1 MRPLKCAGSADTVGA
16 ENPEAPGKAQETQPQ
31 AGLRTR
37 AQDLQNMSRFGLARG
52 RATGCVPRQRR
63 RHPRRLH
70 PFFSSL
76 SAGGDGKKAF
86 FGPDRTVPDRGRC
99 RCAGGCAAVGAFA
112 PRRTV
117 SASLQRPRS
126 RRRHRRARHPRA
138 LRRISRPSGARAV
151 IRAFDAFSLPLLRWF
166 DPEDA
171 HRLAIQGLRLLPPIR
186 ARPDDAKLAV
196 RAFGLNFPNPIGMA
210 AGVDKSAEVPD
221 ALLRL
226 GFGFVEVGT
235 VTPKPQ
241 SGNPRPRLFRLD
253 RDEAVINRMGFNND
267 GGEAVLRRLASRAS
281 QGGIVGVNV
290 GANKDSPDR
299 VADYVKLIETF
310 APVASYFTVN
320 VPSPNTP
327 GLRNL
332 QQSAQ
337 LDDLLA
343 KVIDA
348 RERVRNNAGDSPV
361 LLKVAPDLSL
371 AELDDVVHIARSR
384 RVDGMI
390 VANTTLARPSTLR
403 EQNRAREQGGLSGRP
418 LFRLSTRMVAETYVR
433 AEGAFPLIGVGGI
446 DTGGAALTKIR
457 AGASLIQLYSSLIY
471 KGLGLVE
478 DIKNDLAS
486 TLLRT
491 GRDSLSEIVG
501 ADAATITAED
511 WPV

>member
-1 MRPLKCAGSADTVGA
+1 M
-16 ENPEAPGKAQETQPQ
+16 
-31 AGLRTR
+31 
-37 AQDLQNMSRFGLARG
+37 
-52 RATGCVPRQRR
+52 
-63 RHPRRLH
+63 
-70 PFFSSL
+70 
-76 SAGGDGKKAF
+76 
-86 FGPDRTVPDRGRC
+86 
-99 RCAGGCAAVGAFA
+99 
-112 PRRTV
+112 
-117 SASLQRPRS
+117 
-126 RRRHRRARHPRA
+126 
-138 LRRISRPSGARAV
+138 

-171 HRLAIQGLRLLPPIR
+171 HRMAIQGLRLLPPVR
-186 ARPDDAKLAV
+186 RRSNDPKLAV

-210 AGVDKSAEVPD
+210 AGFDKSAEAPD

-226 GFGFVEVGT
+226 GFGFVEIGT

-241 SGNPRPRLFRLD
+241 SGNPRPRLFRLE

-267 GGEAVLRRLASRAS
+267 GAEAVLRRLAARAH

-320 VPSPNTP
+320 VSSPNTP

-332 QQSAQ
+332 QQSAA

-348 RERVRNNAGDSPV
+348 RERVRKNAGDSPV
-361 LLKVAPDLSL
+361 LLKIAPDLSL
-371 AELDDVVHIARSR
+371 TELDDVVHVARSR

-390 VANTTLARPSTLR
+390 VANTTLARPSSLR
-403 EQNRAREQGGLSGRP
+403 EQARAKEQGGLSGRP

-446 DTGGAALTKIR
+446 DSGGAALTKIR

-471 KGLGLVE
+471 KGLGLVD

-511 WPV
+511 WPVK

>member
-1 MRPLKCAGSADTVGA
+1 M
-16 ENPEAPGKAQETQPQ
+16 
-31 AGLRTR
+31 
-37 AQDLQNMSRFGLARG
+37 
-52 RATGCVPRQRR
+52 
-63 RHPRRLH
+63 
-70 PFFSSL
+70 
-76 SAGGDGKKAF
+76 
-86 FGPDRTVPDRGRC
+86 
-99 RCAGGCAAVGAFA
+99 
-112 PRRTV
+112 
-117 SASLQRPRS
+117 
-126 RRRHRRARHPRA
+126 
-138 LRRISRPSGARAV
+138 

-171 HRLAIQGLRLLPPIR
+171 HRMAIQGLRLLPPIR
-186 ARPDDAKLAV
+186 PRQDDPKLAV

-210 AGVDKSAEVPD
+210 AGFDKSAEAPD

-226 GFGFVEVGT
+226 GFGFVEIGS

-241 SGNPRPRLFRLD
+241 TGNPRPRLFRLE

-267 GGEAVLRRLASRAS
+267 GAEIVLRRLASRAHLT
-281 QGGIVGVNV
+281 GIVGVNV
-290 GANKDSPDR
+290 GANKDSADR
-299 VADYVKLIETF
+299 TADYVKLIETF

-320 VPSPNTP
+320 VSSPNTP
-327 GLRNL
+327 GLRDL
-332 QQSAQ
+332 QQSAA

-348 RERVRNNAGDSPV
+348 RERVRKNAGDSPV
-361 LLKVAPDLSL
+361 LLKIAPDLSL
-371 AELDDVVHIARSR
+371 SELDDVVHIARSR

-390 VANTTLARPSTLR
+390 VANTTLARPTTLR
-403 EQNRAREQGGLSGRP
+403 ESNRAKEQGGLSGRP

-446 DTGGAALTKIR
+446 DSGGAALTKIR

-478 DIKNDLAS
+478 NIKNDLSS

-501 ADAATITAED
+501 ADAATLTAED
-511 WPV
+511 WPVQ

>member
-1 MRPLKCAGSADTVGA
+1 
-16 ENPEAPGKAQETQPQ
+16 
-31 AGLRTR
+31 
-37 AQDLQNMSRFGLARG
+37 
-52 RATGCVPRQRR
+52 
-63 RHPRRLH
+63 
-70 PFFSSL
+70 
-76 SAGGDGKKAF
+76 
-86 FGPDRTVPDRGRC
+86 
-99 RCAGGCAAVGAFA
+99 
-112 PRRTV
+112 
-117 SASLQRPRS
+117 
-126 RRRHRRARHPRA
+126 
-138 LRRISRPSGARAV
+138 V
-151 IRAFDAFSLPLLRWF
+151 IRAFDAVSLPLLRWF

-171 HRLAIQGLRLLPPIR
+171 HRLAIQGLRLLPSIR
-186 ARPDDAKLAV
+186 PRPDDPKLAV

-210 AGVDKSAEVPD
+210 AGFDKSAEAPD

-226 GFGFVEVGT
+226 GFGFVEIGS

-241 SGNPRPRLFRLD
+241 AGNPRPRLFRLE

-267 GGEAVLRRLASRAS
+267 GADAVLRRLAARAHL
-281 QGGIVGVNV
+281 GGIVGVNV
-290 GANKDSPDR
+290 GANKDSADR

-320 VPSPNTP
+320 VSSPNTP

-332 QQSAQ
+332 QQAAA

-343 KVIDA
+343 KVIEA
-348 RERVRNNAGDSPV
+348 RERVRPNAGDTPV
-361 LLKVAPDLSL
+361 LLKIAPDLSL

-384 RVDGMI
+384 RIDGMI
-390 VANTTLARPSTLR
+390 VGNTTLARPSTLR
-403 EQNRAREQGGLSGRP
+403 EQARAREQGGLSGRP

-433 AEGAFPLIGVGGI
+433 AERAFPLVGVGGI

-471 KGLGLVE
+471 KGLGLVD

-501 ADAATITAED
+501 ADAAAITAED

>member
-1 MRPLKCAGSADTVGA
+1 
-16 ENPEAPGKAQETQPQ
+16 
-31 AGLRTR
+31 
-37 AQDLQNMSRFGLARG
+37 
-52 RATGCVPRQRR
+52 
-63 RHPRRLH
+63 
-70 PFFSSL
+70 
-76 SAGGDGKKAF
+76 
-86 FGPDRTVPDRGRC
+86 
-99 RCAGGCAAVGAFA
+99 
-112 PRRTV
+112 
-117 SASLQRPRS
+117 
-126 RRRHRRARHPRA
+126 
-138 LRRISRPSGARAV
+138 V

-171 HRLAIQGLRLLPPIR
+171 HRMAVQGLRLLPPIR
-186 ARPDDAKLAV
+186 QRQDDSKLAV

-210 AGVDKSAEVPD
+210 AGFDKNAEVPD

-226 GFGFVEVGT
+226 GFGFVEIGS

-241 SGNPRPRLFRLD
+241 GGNPRPRLFRLE
-253 RDEAVINRMGFNND
+253 RDQGIVNRLGFNND
-267 GGEAVLRRLASRAS
+267 GADAVLRRLASRANH
-281 QGGIVGVNV
+281 GGIVGVNV
-290 GANKDSPDR
+290 GANKDTADR
-299 VADYVKLIETF
+299 TADYVKLIETF

-320 VPSPNTP
+320 VSSPNTP

-332 QQSAQ
+332 QQSAA

-348 RERVRNNAGDSPV
+348 RERVRKNAGDSPV
-361 LLKVAPDLSL
+361 LLKIAPDLSL

-403 EQNRAREQGGLSGRP
+403 ETNRAKEQGGLSGRP

-446 DTGGAALTKIR
+446 DSGGAALTKIR

-478 DIKNDLAS
+478 DIKNDLSS

-501 ADAATITAED
+501 ADAATITAEE
-511 WPV
+511 WPVQ

>member
-1 MRPLKCAGSADTVGA
+1 
-16 ENPEAPGKAQETQPQ
+16 
-31 AGLRTR
+31 
-37 AQDLQNMSRFGLARG
+37 
-52 RATGCVPRQRR
+52 
-63 RHPRRLH
+63 
-70 PFFSSL
+70 
-76 SAGGDGKKAF
+76 
-86 FGPDRTVPDRGRC
+86 
-99 RCAGGCAAVGAFA
+99 
-112 PRRTV
+112 
-117 SASLQRPRS
+117 
-126 RRRHRRARHPRA
+126 
-138 LRRISRPSGARAV
+138 V

-171 HRLAIQGLRLLPPIR
+171 HRLAIQGLRLLPPVR
-186 ARPDDAKLAV
+186 LRPDDPKLAV

-210 AGVDKSAEVPD
+210 AGFDKSAEAPD

-226 GFGFVEVGT
+226 GFGFVEIGS

-241 SGNPRPRLFRLD
+241 AGNPRPRLFRLE
-253 RDEAVINRMGFNND
+253 RDQAVINRMGFN
-267 GGEAVLRRLASRAS
+267 
-281 QGGIVGVNV
+281 VGVNV
-290 GANKDSPDR
+290 GANKDTADR

-320 VPSPNTP
+320 VSSPNTP

-332 QQSAQ
+332 QQATA

-348 RERVRNNAGDSPV
+348 RERVREKAGDSPV
-361 LLKVAPDLSL
+361 LLKIAPDLTL
-371 AELDDVVHIARSR
+371 AELDDVVHVARSR

-403 EQNRAREQGGLSGRP
+403 EHARAGEQGGLSGRP

-478 DIKNDLAS
+478 DIKNDLSS

-511 WPV
+511 WPVQ

>member
-1 MRPLKCAGSADTVGA
+1 
-16 ENPEAPGKAQETQPQ
+16 
-31 AGLRTR
+31 
-37 AQDLQNMSRFGLARG
+37 
-52 RATGCVPRQRR
+52 
-63 RHPRRLH
+63 
-70 PFFSSL
+70 
-76 SAGGDGKKAF
+76 
-86 FGPDRTVPDRGRC
+86 
-99 RCAGGCAAVGAFA
+99 
-112 PRRTV
+112 
-117 SASLQRPRS
+117 
-126 RRRHRRARHPRA
+126 
-138 LRRISRPSGARAV
+138 V
-151 IRAFDAFSLPLLRWF
+151 IRAFDAVSLPLLRWF

-186 ARPDDAKLAV
+186 PRPDDPKLAV

-210 AGVDKSAEVPD
+210 AGFDKSAEAPD

-226 GFGFVEVGT
+226 GFGFVEIGS

-241 SGNPRPRLFRLD
+241 IGNPRPRLFRLE

-267 GGEAVLRRLASRAS
+267 GADAVLRRLAARAHL
-281 QGGIVGVNV
+281 GGIVGVNV
-290 GANKDSPDR
+290 GANKDSADR

-320 VPSPNTP
+320 VSSPNTP

-332 QQSAQ
+332 QQAAA

-343 KVIDA
+343 KVIEA
-348 RERVRNNAGDSPV
+348 RERVRQNAGDTPV
-361 LLKVAPDLSL
+361 LLKIAPDLSL

-384 RVDGMI
+384 RIDGMI
-390 VANTTLARPSTLR
+390 VGNTTLARPSTLR
-403 EQNRAREQGGLSGRP
+403 EQARAGEQGGLSGRP

-433 AEGAFPLIGVGGI
+433 AERAFPLVGVGGI

-471 KGLGLVE
+471 KGLGLVD

-491 GRDSLSEIVG
+491 GRDTLSEIVG

>member
-1 MRPLKCAGSADTVGA
+1 M
-16 ENPEAPGKAQETQPQ
+16 
-31 AGLRTR
+31 
-37 AQDLQNMSRFGLARG
+37 
-52 RATGCVPRQRR
+52 
-63 RHPRRLH
+63 
-70 PFFSSL
+70 
-76 SAGGDGKKAF
+76 
-86 FGPDRTVPDRGRC
+86 
-99 RCAGGCAAVGAFA
+99 
-112 PRRTV
+112 
-117 SASLQRPRS
+117 
-126 RRRHRRARHPRA
+126 
-138 LRRISRPSGARAV
+138 

-171 HRLAIQGLRLLPPIR
+171 HRMAIHGLRLLPPVR
-186 ARPDDAKLAV
+186 LRPDDPKLAV

-210 AGVDKSAEVPD
+210 AGFDKSAEAPD

-226 GFGFVEVGT
+226 GFGFVEIGS

-241 SGNPRPRLFRLD
+241 IGNPRPRLFRLE

-267 GGEAVLRRLASRAS
+267 GAEVVLRRLAARAHHR
-281 QGGIVGVNV
+281 GIVGVNV

-299 VADYVKLIETF
+299 VADYVRLIETF

-320 VPSPNTP
+320 VSSPNTP

-348 RERVRNNAGDSPV
+348 RERVRKNAGDSPV
-361 LLKVAPDLSL
+361 LLKIAPDLSL
-371 AELDDVVHIARSR
+371 NELDDVVHIARSR

-390 VANTTLARPSTLR
+390 VANTTLARPSSLR
-403 EQNRAREQGGLSGRP
+403 ESNRAKEAGGLSGRP
-418 LFRLSTRMVAETYVR
+418 LLRLSTRMVAETYVR

-446 DTGGAALTKIR
+446 DSGGAALTKIR

-478 DIKNDLAS
+478 DIKNDLSS

-491 GRDSLSEIVG
+491 GRDALSEIVG

-511 WPV
+511 WPVQ